1 MFTVSIKSKQKNP
14 HAYEQLKKRLEKI
27 SEKKVVAGFP
37 KGKLNNPHYEPEDG
51 KGPGP
56 SIIDVAIWNN
66 FGIGVP
72 RRDFMTPASKEW
84 KEYFDKMVE
93 LAKEALID
101 GTQDIDE
108 FLNLMGSQ
116 GAEFISDAIIKLKTP
131 PNAYVTIHGGWIKT
145 KSGKWKKIKGKNG
158 KNNPLVDSGDLS
170 KAPTYELRRK
180 EK

>member
-37 KGKLNNPHYEPEDG
+37 KGKLNNPHYEGEDG
-51 KGPGP
+51 KPGP

-84 KEYFDKMVE
+84 KKFFDQVVE
-93 LAKEALID
+93 TMKDEIIQ
-101 GTQDIDE
+101 GTIDIDN
-108 FLNLMGSQ
+108 FLNMVGQQ
-116 GAEFISDAIIKLKTP
+116 GAEYISEAIIKLKTP
-131 PNAYVTIHGGWIKT
+131 PNSPETIKR
-145 KSGKWKKIKGKNG
+145 KGG
-158 KNNPLVDSGDLS
+158 KNNPLVDSGDMA
-170 KAPTYELRRK
+170 KAPVHEIRRK

>member
-1 MFTVSIKSKQKNP
+1 MFTVNIKVKQKNP
-14 HAYEQLKKRLEKI
+14 EAFAQLKKRLQKI

-51 KGPGP
+51 RGPGP

-84 KEYFDKMVE
+84 QEYFEQMLE
-93 LAKEALID
+93 LAKDAIID

-108 FLNLMGSQ
+108 FLGMMGAQ

-131 PNAYVTIHGGWIKT
+131 PNAPVTIHGGWIRT
-145 KSGKWKKIKGKNG
+145 KSGKWKKIKGKGG

-170 KAPTYELRRK
+170 RAPTYELRRRTK
-180 EK
+180 

>member
-1 MFTVSIKSKQKNP
+1 MFTVNIKVKQKNP
-14 HAYEQLKKRLEKI
+14 EAFAHLKKRLQKI

-37 KGKLNNPHYEPEDG
+37 KGKLNSPHYEPEDG
-51 KGPGP
+51 RGPGP

-84 KEYFDKMVE
+84 QEYFEQMLE
-93 LAKEALID
+93 LAKDAIID

-108 FLNLMGSQ
+108 FLGMMGAQ
-116 GAEFISDAIIKLKTP
+116 GAEFISEAIIKLKTP
-131 PNAYVTIHGGWIKT
+131 PNAPETIRR
-145 KSGKWKKIKGKNG
+145 KGG

-170 KAPTYELRRK
+170 RAPTYELRRRTK
-180 EK
+180 